1 MLNEIKK
8 IKNLDKNNFF
18 LIAGPC
24 IIESKEEV
32 FKIAKEIKRI
42 TDKLEIPFIFKG
54 SYKKA
59 NRTRLDSFTGI
70 GDDMALKILKDV
82 GEELK
87 IATTTDIHSVNE
99 VEKAAKCVD
108 IIQIPAFLCRQS
120 ELIQAAAKTGKH
132 VNIKKGQF
140 LSAQSMQFAV
150 EKIKDS
156 GNTNIILTERGTM
169 FGYNDL
175 VVDYRSIPI
184 MKSYGYPVVL
194 DVTHSLQEP
203 NNLSGLTG
211 GKPKL
216 IETIAKAGVA
226 IGIDGIFLETH
237 FSPNDSKSD
246 SKNMLDLKSLEDLL
260 IKLLRIRK
268 SI

>member
-1 MLNEIKK
+1 
-8 IKNLDKNNFF
+8 
-18 LIAGPC
+18 
-24 IIESKEEV
+24 
-32 FKIAKEIKRI
+32 
-42 TDKLEIPFIFKG
+42 
-54 SYKKA
+54 
-59 NRTRLDSFTGI
+59 
-70 GDDMALKILKDV
+70 
-82 GEELK
+82 
-87 IATTTDIHSVNE
+87 
-99 VEKAAKCVD
+99 
-108 IIQIPAFLCRQS
+108 
-120 ELIQAAAKTGKH
+120 
-132 VNIKKGQF
+132 
-140 LSAQSMQFAV
+140 MQFAA

-203 NNLSGLTG
+203 NNISGLTG

>member
-70 GDDMALKILKDV
+70 GDDIALKILKDV

-87 IATTTDIHSVNE
+87 IPTITDTHSVDE

-175 VVDYRSIPI
+175 VVDFRSIPI

-203 NNLSGLTG
+203 NNISGLTG

-237 FSPNDSKSD
+237 FSPSDSKSD

>member
-1 MLNEIKK
+1 MH
-8 IKNLDKNNFF
+8 
-18 LIAGPC
+18 
-24 IIESKEEV
+24 V
-32 FKIAKEIKRI
+32 
-42 TDKLEIPFIFKG
+42 
-54 SYKKA
+54 
-59 NRTRLDSFTGI
+59 
-70 GDDMALKILKDV
+70 
-82 GEELK
+82 
-87 IATTTDIHSVNE
+87 
-99 VEKAAKCVD
+99 
-108 IIQIPAFLCRQS
+108 Q
-120 ELIQAAAKTGKH
+120 GKH

-194 DVTHSLQEP
+194 DITHSLQEP
-203 NNLSGLTG
+203 NNKSGLTG
-211 GKPKL
+211 GKPEL

-237 FSPNDSKSD
+237 FNPNDSKSD
-246 SKNMLDLKSLEDLL
+246 SKNMLDLNILEDLL
-260 IKLLRIRK
+260 VKLLRIKK

>member
-70 GDDMALKILKDV
+70 GDDIALKILKDV

-120 ELIQAAAKTGKH
+120 ELIKAAANTGKH

-203 NNLSGLTG
+203 NKISGLTG
-211 GKPKL
+211 GKPKM

-260 IKLLRIRK
+260 VKLLRIRK

>member
-1 MLNEIKK
+1 
-8 IKNLDKNNFF
+8 
-18 LIAGPC
+18 
-24 IIESKEEV
+24 
-32 FKIAKEIKRI
+32 
-42 TDKLEIPFIFKG
+42 
-54 SYKKA
+54 
-59 NRTRLDSFTGI
+59 
-70 GDDMALKILKDV
+70 
-82 GEELK
+82 
-87 IATTTDIHSVNE
+87 
-99 VEKAAKCVD
+99 
-108 IIQIPAFLCRQS
+108 
-120 ELIQAAAKTGKH
+120 
-132 VNIKKGQF
+132 
-140 LSAQSMQFAV
+140 MQFAV

-175 VVDYRSIPI
+175 VVDYRSVPI

-203 NNLSGLTG
+203 NSISGLTG

>member
-1 MLNEIKK
+1 
-8 IKNLDKNNFF
+8 
-18 LIAGPC
+18 
-24 IIESKEEV
+24 
-32 FKIAKEIKRI
+32 
-42 TDKLEIPFIFKG
+42 
-54 SYKKA
+54 
-59 NRTRLDSFTGI
+59 
-70 GDDMALKILKDV
+70 
-82 GEELK
+82 
-87 IATTTDIHSVNE
+87 
-99 VEKAAKCVD
+99 
-108 IIQIPAFLCRQS
+108 
-120 ELIQAAAKTGKH
+120 
-132 VNIKKGQF
+132 
-140 LSAQSMQFAV
+140 MQFAA

>member
-1 MLNEIKK
+1 L
-8 IKNLDKNNFF
+8 L
-18 LIAGPC
+18 
-24 IIESKEEV
+24 
-32 FKIAKEIKRI
+32 
-42 TDKLEIPFIFKG
+42 
-54 SYKKA
+54 
-59 NRTRLDSFTGI
+59 
-70 GDDMALKILKDV
+70 
-82 GEELK
+82 
-87 IATTTDIHSVNE
+87 
-99 VEKAAKCVD
+99 
-108 IIQIPAFLCRQS
+108 
-120 ELIQAAAKTGKH
+120 QAAAKMGKH

-156 GNTNIILTERGTM
+156 GNTDIILTERGTM

-194 DVTHSLQEP
+194 DITHSLQEP
-203 NNLSGLTG
+203 NNKSGLTG
-211 GKPKL
+211 GKPEL

-237 FSPNDSKSD
+237 FNPNDSKSD
-246 SKNMLDLKSLEDLL
+246 SKNMLDLNRLEDLL
-260 IKLLRIRK
+260 VKLLRIKK

>member
-70 GDDMALKILKDV
+70 GDDIALKILKDV
-82 GEELK
+82 AEELK

-140 LSAQSMQFAV
+140 LSAQSMQFAA

>member
-1 MLNEIKK
+1 
-8 IKNLDKNNFF
+8 
-18 LIAGPC
+18 
-24 IIESKEEV
+24 
-32 FKIAKEIKRI
+32 
-42 TDKLEIPFIFKG
+42 
-54 SYKKA
+54 
-59 NRTRLDSFTGI
+59 
-70 GDDMALKILKDV
+70 
-82 GEELK
+82 
-87 IATTTDIHSVNE
+87 
-99 VEKAAKCVD
+99 
-108 IIQIPAFLCRQS
+108 
-120 ELIQAAAKTGKH
+120 
-132 VNIKKGQF
+132 
-140 LSAQSMQFAV
+140 MQFTV

-175 VVDYRSIPI
+175 VVDFRSIPI
-184 MKSYGYPVVL
+184 MKSYGHPVVL

-203 NNLSGLTG
+203 NNISGLTG

-246 SKNMLDLKSLEDLL
+246 SRNMLDLKSLEDLL

>member
-1 MLNEIKK
+1 MGYLTHYRGVLVTQNIGK
-8 IKNLDKNNFF
+8 I
-18 LIAGPC
+18 
-24 IIESKEEV
+24 S
-32 FKIAKEIKRI
+32 
-42 TDKLEIPFIFKG
+42 
-54 SYKKA
+54 
-59 NRTRLDSFTGI
+59 
-70 GDDMALKILKDV
+70 
-82 GEELK
+82 
-87 IATTTDIHSVNE
+87 
-99 VEKAAKCVD
+99 
-108 IIQIPAFLCRQS
+108 
-120 ELIQAAAKTGKH
+120 
-132 VNIKKGQF
+132 IKKGQF

-194 DVTHSLQEP
+194 DITHSLQEP
-203 NNLSGLTG
+203 NNKSGLTG
-211 GKPKL
+211 GKPEL

-237 FSPNDSKSD
+237 FNPNDSKSD
-246 SKNMLDLKSLEDLL
+246 SKNMLDLNRLEALL
-260 IKLLRIRK
+260 VKLLKIKK

>member
-24 IIESKEEV
+24 IIESKKEV

-70 GDDMALKILKDV
+70 GDDIALKILKDV

-87 IATTTDIHSVNE
+87 IATTTDTHSVDE

-203 NNLSGLTG
+203 NNISGLTG